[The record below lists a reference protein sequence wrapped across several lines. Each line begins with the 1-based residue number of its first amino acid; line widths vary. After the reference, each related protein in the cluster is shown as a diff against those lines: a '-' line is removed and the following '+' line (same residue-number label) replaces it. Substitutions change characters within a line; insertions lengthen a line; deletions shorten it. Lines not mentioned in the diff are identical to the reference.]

1 MLDSKFF
8 DNLAKEL
15 CSYLPINLK
24 TEVENNFKA
33 ALQTVF
39 AKLDLVTREE
49 FDIQVKLLEKA
60 RERIT
65 DLEEKLK
72 LQERPE
78 SI

>member
-15 CSYLPINLK
+15 CSYLPANLK
-24 TEVENNFKA
+24 SGLENNFKT

-72 LQERPE
+72 LQERQE